1 MRPSRWNADAVDV
14 MTNQRAGRPS
24 VAQSCRTGLGFLK
37 FLQES
42 ERGDVD
48 DKEQMKRV
56 FLKEFKPT
64 LEKGGVGFNFSS
76 ILYALKTNG
85 KIRVKDGRV
94 EILKGF
100 LAVDQYV
107 TLKKHTLDQKEQ
119 ARATP
124 GDRRVGGGARGKSGE
139 GNEPY
144 PFYCEECGVR
154 GNSHQSF
161 NGHLQ
166 GTRHR
171 QQMILKCV
179 KRSRSKFI
187 ENKNGIEITSQQ
199 DGHDGII
206 ALKSTQGTGQ
216 KLSVTV
222 KNRSDRDTIA
232 FLSCVFL
239 KVQPAFV
246 LTDEYEVSQSK
257 RVVHLKPGSEYSLQ
271 VAVES
276 DSVGILSSPLI
287 FAFKDVTSN
296 EVFHILRFVTVE
308 VTSEIAEDLPPSVP
322 YQRPPRISRR
332 EPKGEIVE
340 GIQLPQSSKS
350 KLKLKEI
357 KQYSIPNHLRWMLNN
372 KNQVEGIR
380 KDIKPDLA
388 WSNYSHKL
396 TTLLHIEE
404 CQMEVDIKRYDM
416 RGVAMRQDGRFLRL
430 EIPGLAENRPSVLKG
445 DHLFARPSGDPAG
458 SKTFKGYVHRVE
470 MEEVVL
476 GFSKELIDK
485 FVKGLKFDIEFTF
498 NRLPLRFQHNAL
510 DDATI
515 HDMKRALFPLRS
527 DIGTKKELC
536 SVREDTGEFAGQ
548 FFDKKLASN
557 IEQIKAVQHIVRGT
571 SRPAPYL
578 VFGPPGTGKTVTIV
592 EAIKQV
598 YSQMRGSRIL
608 ACAPSNSAADLI
620 ATRLLTGGTPIAKTT
635 IMRMN
640 AQSRDW
646 RSVAEIL
653 KEKDVCNYDKQGSRD
668 TFYPPKEELVDKR
681 ILVTTLCTAGR
692 LATAKDFPYDHFTHV
707 FIDEAGHA
715 VEPEAI
721 ISLANLLNPN
731 NPRGG
736 QVVLAGDPKQLGP
749 ILRSPLA
756 IEHGLGLSLLERLMT
771 ESSPYQ
777 RQEEEPRYDSRVL
790 TKLLRNYRSHP
801 AILKLPNQMFY
812 ENELEVH
819 ADEMVRNSLCSWSKL
834 PQKDFPILFHG
845 VEGKDEREGQSP
857 SFFNSAEVT
866 VVVEYVEDLLAKRG
880 GRKIKESDIGI
891 ISPYRRQVQKLQAV
905 LRKRHHSDIKVGS
918 VEEFQGQER
927 LVIIVSTV
935 RSTKPEHIQMDID
948 YKLGFV
954 KNPKRL
960 NVAITRAKALL
971 VLVGNPYMLSK
982 DECWNKF
989 LQYCLENNAYT
1000 GCHFEE
1006 DEDALED
1013 IIQKMDTLKISDLVD
1028 KPEGGEDQGVS
1039 AVAEQMDPEWR
1050 GDM

>member
-1 MRPSRWNADAVDV
+1 
-14 MTNQRAGRPS
+14 MTNQRTGRPT
-24 VAQSCRTGLGFLK
+24 VAQSCRTGLGFLR
-37 FLQES
+37 FLAES
-42 ERGDVD
+42 KRGDVD
-48 DKEQMKRV
+48 DKEQMKTV
-56 FLKEFKPT
+56 FLKEYKPR
-64 LEKGGVGFNFSS
+64 LEKGGAGFNFST
-76 ILYALKTNG
+76 IIYALKSNG

-100 LAVDQYV
+100 VAVDQYV
-107 TLKKHTLDQKEQ
+107 TLKKHALDQKEQ
-119 ARATP
+119 AKIS
-124 GDRRVGGGARGKSGE
+124 GGGLMKGAGRPGE
-139 GNEPY
+139 GSEPY
-144 PFYCEECGVR
+144 PFYCEECGVH

-166 GTRHR
+166 GMRHR

-179 KRSRSKFI
+179 KKSRSKFI
-187 ENKNGIEITSQQ
+187 VNKNSTEVVSQ
-199 DGHDGII
+199 HDGDEGTI
-206 ALKSTQGTGQ
+206 ALKMTQNNSH
-216 KLSVTV
+216 KISVTV
-222 KNRSDRDTIA
+222 KNSSDVNTIA

-239 KVQPAFV
+239 KVQPAFI
-246 LTDEYEVSQSK
+246 LTDKYDVTQSK

-308 VTSEIAEDLPPSVP
+308 VTSKIAEDLPPSVP

-332 EPKGEIVE
+332 EPKGEIVD
-340 GIQLPQSSKS
+340 GVPLPRSSKS

-357 KQYSIPNHLRWMLNN
+357 KRYSIPNHLRWMLNN
-372 KNQVEGIR
+372 KNQVEEVK
-380 KDIKPDLA
+380 KDIQPALA

-396 TTLLHIEE
+396 STLLHIEE

-416 RGVAMRQDGRFLRL
+416 RGVTMKQDSRFLRL
-430 EIPGLAENRPSVLKG
+430 QIPGLAENRPSVLKG

-458 SKTFKGYVHRVE
+458 SKTYKGYVHRVE

-476 GFSKELIDK
+476 GFSRELTDK
-485 FVKGLKFDIEFTF
+485 FAKGLKFDIEFTF

-510 DDATI
+510 DDASN
-515 HDMKRALFPLRS
+515 HDIGRVLFPS
-527 DIGTKKELC
+527 KTDIGTKKRLC
-536 SVREDTGEFAGQ
+536 DVPDDIEEFARR

-557 IEQIKAVQHIVRGT
+557 IEQIKAVQHIVTGS

-578 VFGPPGTGKTVTIV
+578 VFGPPGTGKTVTVV
-592 EAIKQV
+592 ESIKQV
-598 YSQMRGSRIL
+598 YSTMRGSRIL

-620 ATRLLTGGTPIAKTT
+620 ATRLLTGGTPVAKTT
-635 IMRMN
+635 VMRLN

-646 RSVAEIL
+646 RTVDETL
-653 KEKDVCNYDKQGSRD
+653 KEKEVCNYDKQGSRD
-668 TFYPPKEELVDKR
+668 TFYPPKDELLEKR

-721 ISLANLLNPN
+721 ISLSNLVNPN
-731 NPRGG
+731 HPHGG

-756 IEHGLGLSLLERLMT
+756 LEHGLGLSLLERLMT
-771 ESSPYQ
+771 ESAPYQ
-777 RQEEEPRYDSRVL
+777 RHDEEPHYNSRVL

-812 ENELEVH
+812 ANELEVH
-819 ADEMVRNSLCSWSKL
+819 ADEVVRNSLCGWDRL

-866 VVVEYVEDLLAKRG
+866 IVVEYVEELLAKRG

-905 LRKRHHSDIKVGS
+905 LKKRHHGDIKVGS

-989 LQYCLENNAYT
+989 LRYCLENNAYT

-1013 IIQKMDTLKISDLVD
+1013 IIQKLDTLKLSDLVD
-1028 KPEGGEDQGVS
+1028 KPEVSEDQGVS
-1039 AVAEQMDPEWR
+1039 AVTEQLDPEWK
-1050 GDM
+1050 GDL